1 MAVSQRKPRT
11 LKRLAPKDSEI
22 RYRRLFELAQDGIL
36 ILNADTGMIDDVN
49 PFLTNLLGY
58 TREEFTHKRLWE
70 VGAFRDIEASKDAFA
85 VLQQR
90 EYIRYDDLPLRAKD
104 GRLIKVEFVS
114 NIYQAGDER
123 VIQCNI
129 RDITDRKRAE
139 AQVRYQ
145 AGLLESVSD
154 AVVASDAQ
162 YQITV
167 WNKAAESLYGW
178 KAGEAL
184 GRNFM
189 ELIRAEWPGAAA
201 ADMRPSIAAAG
212 DWSGEATHLRKD
224 GTRVPVEISS
234 LVLRNGQGE
243 ITGYVSVNRD
253 ISQRRRSEDLLRLQ
267 GTALNA
273 AANAILIT
281 NPAGEIEWVNLAF
294 TTLTGFTPEEALGRN
309 PRELVQ
315 SGEQDQAFYKELWE
329 TILAGEVWHGELI
342 NRRKDG
348 SLYSEQQ
355 TITPLKDADGS
366 ISHFIAIKTDVTEAK
381 DAEAALRDSYLITEG
396 IINALPARIFWKNMN
411 LEYLGS
417 NTAFAINAGFADPSE
432 VIGKDDYQMA
442 WREQAES
449 YRAADLEVITSG
461 LPKLDYEEPSTTI
474 QGGRITTLTSRVPLR
489 NSKGKT
495 IGVLGSYMDITE
507 RNQAREKIQS
517 QFEHLSALRRI
528 DQVISSNFDLDFS
541 LSEILAQVMQELH
554 VDAADILLL
563 NTVLNVLESAV
574 DRGFRSNCANH
585 RQVLLS
591 DSYAGRAALERQLVQ
606 IPNLDEDPNNP
617 LLAKSF
623 AGEALVCYYGRPL
636 VAKGKVLGVLE
647 VFHRSPLD
655 PDQEW
660 FDFFESLAG
669 QAAIAIENS
678 MLFHGLERS
687 NMELGLA
694 YDATIEG
701 WSRALDLRDKETE
714 GHTLRVTDMTG
725 KLGRVFGLDDVEL
738 ANARWG
744 ALLHDIGKMG
754 VPDMILLKPGPLTDE
769 EWVKMKRHPTF
780 AYELLSPIRYLRLA
794 LDIPYCHH
802 EKWDG
807 SGYPRGL
814 KGKQIPLTARIFAV
828 VDVWDA
834 LTADRPYRA
843 AWTQDKARQHIRES
857 SGTYFDPEVV
867 DKFMQTFG

>member
-1 MAVSQRKPRT
+1 MAVSLRKPRT
-11 LKRLAPKDSEI
+11 LKRLSPKDSEI
-22 RYRRLFELAQDGIL
+22 RYRRLFESAQDGIL
-36 ILNADTGMIDDVN
+36 ILNAETGMIDDVN

-85 VLQQR
+85 VLQER

-129 RDITDRKRAE
+129 RDITARKQAE

-178 KAGEAL
+178 KAEEAL

-189 ELIRAEWPGAAA
+189 ELICAEWPGAAA
-201 ADMRPSIAAAG
+201 ADMRPPIAAPG
-212 DWSGEATHLRKD
+212 DWSGEETHLRKD
-224 GTRVPVEISS
+224 GTRVPVEISG
-234 LVLRNGQGE
+234 LVLCNGKE
-243 ITGYVSVNRD
+243 ETTGYVSVNRD
-253 ISQRRRSEDLLRLQ
+253 ISQRRHSDDLLRLQ

-281 NPAGEIEWVNLAF
+281 NPAGEIEWVNPAF
-294 TTLTGFTPEEALGRN
+294 TTLTGFTPEEALGKN

-315 SGEQDQAFYKELWE
+315 SGEQDQAFYRELWE

-348 SLYSEQQ
+348 SLYSEKQ
-355 TITPLKDADGS
+355 TITPLKNADGR
-366 ISHFIAIKTDVTEAK
+366 ISHFIAIKTDVTQARL
-381 DAEAALRDSYLITEG
+381 AEEALRDSYLITEG
-396 IINALPARIFWKNMN
+396 IINALPARIFWKDMN

-417 NTAFAINAGFADPSE
+417 NTAFATNAGFADPSE

-449 YRAADLEVITSG
+449 YRAADLQVIASG
-461 LPKLDYEEPSTTI
+461 LPKLNFEEPSTTA

-489 NSKGKT
+489 NSKGEI
-495 IGVLGSYMDITE
+495 IGVLGSYLDITE
-507 RNQAREKIQS
+507 RNESREKIQR
-517 QFEHLSALRRI
+517 QLDHLRALRRI
-528 DQVISSNFDLDFS
+528 DQVISSNFDLGFS
-541 LSEILAQVMQELH
+541 LSEILAQVTKELRA
-554 VDAADILLL
+554 DAADILLL
-563 NTVLNVLESAV
+563 DPGLNVLESAA
-574 DRGFRSNCANH
+574 DLGFRTSAA
-585 RQVLLS
+585 RDRKVLLS
-591 DSYAGRAALERQLVQ
+591 DSYAGRAALERQRVQ
-606 IPNLDEDPNNP
+606 IPDLNEDFSNP
-617 LLAKSF
+617 LLARTF
-623 AGEALVCYYGRPL
+623 AGEGLVCYYGLPL
-636 VAKGKVLGVLE
+636 IAKGKVLGVLE
-647 VFHRSPLD
+647 VFHRTPLN

-660 FDFFESLAG
+660 LDFFESLAG

-678 MLFHGLERS
+678 KLFQGLERS
-687 NMELGLA
+687 NQELAQA
-694 YDATIEG
+694 YDATIIG
-701 WSRALDLRDKETE
+701 WSHALDLRDKETE
-714 GHTLRVTDMTG
+714 GHTLRVTEMTG
-725 KLGRVFGLDDVEL
+725 KLARASGLNDVEL

-754 VPDMILLKPGPLTDE
+754 IPDGILLKPGPLTDE
-769 EWVKMKRHPTF
+769 EWVRMKMHPTF
-780 AYELLSPIRYLRLA
+780 AFELLSPIRYLRLA

-814 KGKQIPLTARIFAV
+814 KGDQIPLVARIFAV

-834 LTADRPYRA
+834 LTADRPYRP
-843 AWTQDKARQHIRES
+843 AWTAEKARQHILDS
-857 SGTYFDPEVV
+857 SGTAFDPEVV
-867 DKFMQTFG
+867 DMFIRTFK